1 MTNNPSKML
10 HNCPWF
16 DPSTDYRSSGAQI
29 SAKIPTVPSNCPK
42 FQIKSA
48 NSFPQ
53 EKNLTEC
60 STLRCTCLF
69 KNISRQR
76 DVENSSIAHL
86 TKKIKKDN
94 TITLK
99 KKKKEKNKSF
109 ESKTIDNCS
118 QRGYVRPERDL
129 NRVIEANRKLYTT
142 KNYLNHHLRG
152 DLQVIKRLVLKS
164 MGKIHKWMD
173 PIQGVRLFD
182 YEVRPDTTVL
192 LDNIASRE

>member
-1 MTNNPSKML
+1 ML
-10 HNCPWF
+10 YSCPWF
-16 DPSTDYRSSGAQI
+16 DPSTDYRGSRAQV
-29 SAKIPTVPSNCPK
+29 SAKIPTEPSNWPKFRIESPNSCPK
-42 FQIKSA
+42 
-48 NSFPQ
+48 
-53 EKNLTEC
+53 EKYLTEC

-69 KNISRQR
+69 KKISRQR

-86 TKKIKKDN
+86 TKKIKKDY

-99 KKKKEKNKSF
+99 KKKKETNTSF
-109 ESKTIDNCS
+109 QSKTIDNCS
-118 QRGYVRPERDL
+118 QRGHLRPERDL

-142 KNYLNHHLRG
+142 KNYLNHHVRG